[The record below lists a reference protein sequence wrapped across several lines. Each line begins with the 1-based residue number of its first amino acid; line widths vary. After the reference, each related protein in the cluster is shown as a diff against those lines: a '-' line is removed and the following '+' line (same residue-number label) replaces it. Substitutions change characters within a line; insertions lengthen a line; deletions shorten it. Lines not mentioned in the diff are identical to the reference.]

1 MSQYEVIFRQEAAED
16 LERLFDHI
24 LERELA
30 SPSGDLDIPARAI
43 ESIQQACSF
52 LQHSP
57 FSCRKA
63 GPSSFLRE
71 LIITFA
77 GSGYVARFEIHD
89 AYTVIFGAIRHQL
102 ESDYH

>member
-1 MSQYEVIFRQEAAED
+1 MSQYEVVFSQEAAED

-30 SPSGDLDIPARAI
+30 SPSGDLDIAARAI
-43 ESIQQACSF
+43 DAIRNACTL

-57 FSCRKA
+57 FSCRKV
-63 GPSSFLRE
+63 GPSTFLRE
-71 LIITFA
+71 LIISFG
-77 GSGYVARFEIHD
+77 GSGYVALFEIRN
-89 AYTVIFGAIRHQL
+89 ANTVIIGAVRHQL